1 MTLSVPKNLTKGPV
15 YISVIEDLSPNGNG
29 QLILIPGDLY
39 VAPHKFRLKTVM
51 YLGHEN
57 PTNSYFTYFW
67 FLAGDEVL
75 SYSFGS
81 HGNCIIRFED
91 ATIMSKESK
100 TWKNLSKVYLRK

>member
-1 MTLSVPKNLTKGPV
+1 MTLSVPKNLAKGPV
-15 YISVIEDLSPNGNG
+15 YISVVEDLSPNGNG

-39 VAPHKFRLKTVM
+39 VVPHNLSIKTAM

-57 PTNSYFTYFW
+57 PTNSFFTYFW
-67 FLAGDEVL
+67 FLVGDEVL

-100 TWKNLSKVYLRK
+100 PWKNLMKVYFRK